1 MFPPS
6 SHIVVK
12 TRRGPR
18 SEASEEEEP
27 DDGSQPKPENVTPLP
42 SEAKNWRDD
51 EWLNSNPDG
60 NSRAWNENSV
70 KNNYWDEF
78 NKPNWQTSHKAEWGR
93 SRWCDNN
100 RTASN
105 SRLWHTTA
113 HAKPPRKENVE
124 QVREGGPIIRGAHS
138 KSMAKKPVKS
148 QPGDSIPPGSTN
160 RRASVARPWEAPTHL
175 DETAAGSKR
184 RDGTSHRSGDRR
196 RRSPSRRRSRSRSS
210 TERRTVKSRHASDR
224 RSSRDRTRQE
234 RRHRVRRQ
242 RPRSPSSTDS
252 SDSYETYIGKSKPA
266 RESYDS
272 DEVSRRRTFGKEGSA
287 MANMPCKIAAFNTAL
302 KKLGGAAGVE
312 ATDLQRCVAP
322 RESTSDLNMPSP
334 EGQSEH
340 PISKVSSASDSG
352 TERLRRPQD
361 CEPHA
366 CVEGSVDVARAN
378 RKSQCTGT
386 PTTKKRRKRRVKP
399 EAVQS
404 MRCRPVWV
412 GGCRNQDLDAGS
424 GCRPRDAG

>member
-1 MFPPS
+1 M
-6 SHIVVK
+6 
-12 TRRGPR
+12 
-18 SEASEEEEP
+18 
-27 DDGSQPKPENVTPLP
+27 
-42 SEAKNWRDD
+42 
-51 EWLNSNPDG
+51 
-60 NSRAWNENSV
+60 
-70 KNNYWDEF
+70 
-78 NKPNWQTSHKAEWGR
+78 
-93 SRWCDNN
+93 
-100 RTASN
+100 
-105 SRLWHTTA
+105 
-113 HAKPPRKENVE
+113 
-124 QVREGGPIIRGAHS
+124 
-138 KSMAKKPVKS
+138 KS
-148 QPGDSIPPGSTN
+148 
-160 RRASVARPWEAPTHL
+160 
-175 DETAAGSKR
+175 
-184 RDGTSHRSGDRR
+184 
-196 RRSPSRRRSRSRSS
+196 
-210 TERRTVKSRHASDR
+210 
-224 RSSRDRTRQE
+224 RTRQE
-234 RRHRVRRQ
+234 RRHRPRRQ

-287 MANMPCKIAAFNTAL
+287 MANMPCKIAAFKTVL
-302 KKLGGAAGVE
+302 EKLRGAAGVE
-312 ATDLQRCVAP
+312 ATDLQRCVSP

-340 PISKVSSASDSG
+340 PISKVSSAADSG

-366 CVEGSVDVARAN
+366 CEEGSVDVARAN

-386 PTTKKRRKRRVKP
+386 PTRKKKRRRRVKP